1 MGDDGTALSALML
14 GMPGFVVLA
23 AAEYGGELELLV
35 QTGEAVT
42 ACPQCGVVATAH
54 GRRDHLVRDIPA
66 AGRPVLLVW
75 RKRIWRCD
83 QRCCPTRTWT
93 ETTPLIRRR
102 AALTERARRWACR
115 RVGRDG
121 DTVDAVRVDLGVGWN
136 TVMRAVRDY
145 GRPLIDDPSRLD
157 NVTGLGVDEHVWQRA
172 RRTRRTQ
179 FATGIVDL
187 TRGRPPRLLDVVPG
201 RTGKVY
207 ANWIADR
214 EQDWR
219 DAITVAALDPFRGY
233 ATALR
238 TELPQATRVLDA
250 FHVVRLGNHAVD
262 EVRRRVQQQTLGRRG
277 HQHDPLFQV
286 RHLLRRGAEH
296 LTHTARARLNA
307 ALHAGDPDW
316 EVTLAWHCAQRLR
329 AVYHTT
335 NLADGRRR
343 AEQLLHTLPSCP
355 IPEIARLGRT
365 LRAWRSEFLA
375 YFDTDRVSNGPTEA
389 TNLLVEKIR
398 RIAHGYRNFD
408 NYRLRLLLHC
418 GVDWHTARTPRI
430 RNRRPRLVA

>member
-1 MGDDGTALSALML
+1 ML

-42 ACPQCGVVATAH
+42 ACPKCGVVATAH

-187 TRGRPPRLLDVVPG
+187 TRGS
-201 RTGKVY
+201 
-207 ANWIADR
+207 
-214 EQDWR
+214 
-219 DAITVAALDPFRGY
+219 AA
-233 ATALR
+233 AA
-238 TELPQATRVLDA
+238 A
-250 FHVVRLGNHAVD
+250 
-262 EVRRRVQQQTLGRRG
+262 RRRTWSHRQGLCEL
-277 HQHDPLFQV
+277 D
-286 RHLLRRGAEH
+286 
-296 LTHTARARLNA
+296 
-307 ALHAGDPDW
+307 
-316 EVTLAWHCAQRLR
+316 
-329 AVYHTT
+329 
-335 NLADGRRR
+335 
-343 AEQLLHTLPSCP
+343 
-355 IPEIARLGRT
+355 
-365 LRAWRSEFLA
+365 
-375 YFDTDRVSNGPTEA
+375 
-389 TNLLVEKIR
+389 
-398 RIAHGYRNFD
+398 
-408 NYRLRLLLHC
+408 
-418 GVDWHTARTPRI
+418 
-430 RNRRPRLVA
+430 RRPRTGLARRHHGRRVGPVSRIRHRVAQRA